1 MVGNQFRSG
10 TTYRSSRSD
19 KRQSSSYQ
27 NFIRIAF
34 LVLSACFFL
43 SVGYSISFL
52 VGDVRGLKS
61 VHMHLFRE
69 VASLEERLVSL
80 ELRMKRLRDSFG
92 VLFPGPVLNPGQDG
106 LKESAQG
113 GPAVASLQVASH
125 YIQKAMNGLSLEIS
139 RDESILSVAE
149 SMLIRQRA
157 MGLLVPN
164 QFPLDKFRITSGYGP
179 RIDPI
184 NHKRLFHSG
193 YDFAAPIGVKVL
205 SVAPGVIKRAGN
217 FGSYGHFVEVDHGHG
232 LTTRYA
238 HLGKISVHVGD
249 VVKSGSILA
258 LVGMTGRSTG
268 PHLHFEVLKYGV
280 PQDPGLFLLKSDR
293 HK

>member
-10 TTYRSSRSD
+10 ATYRSNRSD
-19 KRQSSSYQ
+19 RRQSSSYQ
-27 NFIRIAF
+27 NFSRIAF
-34 LVLSACFFL
+34 FVLSACFFL
-43 SVGYSISFL
+43 ALGYSLSFW
-52 VGDVRGLKS
+52 GKGVRDLRS
-61 VHMHLFRE
+61 AHNHVIRE
-69 VASLEERLVSL
+69 VAGLEERLVSL

-92 VLFPGPVLNPGQDG
+92 VLFPGPVLPDQAG
-106 LKESAQG
+106 LKQSAQG
-113 GPAVASLQVASH
+113 GPAVASLQIASH
-125 YIQKAMNGLSLEIS
+125 YIQKAMNGLSLELS

-157 MGLLVPN
+157 MGLLVPS

-179 RIDPI
+179 RVDPI

-193 YDFAAPIGVKVL
+193 YDFAAPLGVKVL
-205 SVAPGVIKRAGN
+205 SVAPGVVKRAGS
-217 FGSYGHFVEVDHGHG
+217 FGSYGHLVEVDHGHG

-238 HLGKISVHVGD
+238 HLGKIFVHIGD
-249 VVKSGSILA
+249 VVKSGSGLA
-258 LVGMTGRSTG
+258 QVGLSGRSTG

-293 HK
+293 YK